1 MESGVK
7 QETKADLLPL
17 CIRQFDEFADNT
29 LDARTDSEL
38 SRDYVDHKQYTPEEI
53 AALRARKQP
62 VITDNKI
69 KDKVEYLEGLERDTR
84 TDPKAWP
91 RTPQHTDD
99 ADAATEAIRFVFDKN
114 DFSQVKSRVFNN
126 LLIEGYGGAEVVVDR
141 DDPRKITIR
150 YCRWDRLYFDPYS
163 IDPDFR
169 DAQYL
174 GLITWMDVEKAKER
188 WPKAAAT
195 VDMTM
200 AAPRAAG
207 ETHDDKPRYADTK
220 RSRVQVFEHYM
231 RRNGTIL
238 RGVFVQSG
246 WLEEPAECPYVND
259 DGDHEWP
266 LILQS
271 AYVDRHGARY
281 GVVKRYRD
289 LQDEVNKRRSKSL
302 HLLNS
307 KQMILDKGAVDDTNR
322 ARAELHKP
330 DGVIEKLPG
339 AELEVIQNL
348 DLSAGHFQLLQQ
360 AENALSMT
368 GPNAALLGQS
378 GAVSGRA
385 KQIDQQGG
393 AVQLGVH
400 FDAIR
405 YWQKRIAQAVWS
417 RIRQYW
423 DGEIW
428 IRVTDDDR
436 GQRFVALNQPVLAGD
451 ARAEE
456 LKAAKIPGDEKRAIL
471 QQIAA
476 DPSAQLPVIGPDGK
490 PRLRHA
496 VAQMDMDIVIDEAP
510 DVINLQQE
518 QFQLLAELGK
528 TRPEIPLDVILEASN
543 IHNKKKLI
551 DRLKGGGEEEGAIT
565 PQVQQQMQQ
574 LEQIGTALQEKEQQ
588 LAEVEKQIQAEG
600 SRVTTE
606 GVGLT
611 TQAAELKAQ
620 RAELKAQEAKLREM
634 EANFRAQQ
642 AETQLQI
649 REQFADQDTKVR
661 EALTPQDT
669 GGEEESANALASI
682 SEQIAKQFEQQAQMF
697 ATLLEAVSAPKR
709 VSLEFGQNGRPSGA
723 TVTPDVSARKSMN

>member
-7 QETKADLLPL
+7 KEDKTDLLPL
-17 CIRQFDEFADNT
+17 FLQQFDESADQSQNERE
-29 LDARTDSEL
+29 DAEL
-38 SRDYVDHKQYTPEEI
+38 SRKYVDHRQYTDEEI
-53 AALRARKQP
+53 TALQARGQP

-69 KDKVEYLEGLERDTR
+69 KDKVEYLEGLERQTR

-91 RTPQHTDD
+91 RTPQHVDD
-99 ADAATEAIRFVFDKN
+99 ADVATEAIRFVFDRN
-114 DFSQVKSRVFNN
+114 NFPQLKSRVFNN
-126 LLIEGYGGAEVVVDR
+126 LLVEGMGGAEVIVDKK
-141 DDPRKITIR
+141 DPRKIEIN
-150 YCRWDRLYFDPYS
+150 YCRWDRLYYDPYS
-163 IDPDFR
+163 MDPDFK
-169 DAQYL
+169 DAQYV
-174 GLITWMDVEKAKER
+174 GLITWMDADRAKKKY
-188 WPKAAAT
+188 PKNADK

-200 AAPRAAG
+200 AARRSTG

-220 RSRVQVFEHYM
+220 RKRVQVFEHYAKVD
-231 RRNGTIL
+231 GTIM
-238 RGVFVQSG
+238 RAVFVQTG
-246 WLEEPAECPYVND
+246 FLEEPAECPYVND
-259 DGDHEWP
+259 EGEHEWP

-271 AYVDRHGARY
+271 AYVDFDGNRY

-307 KQMILDKGAVDDTNR
+307 KQMVIDKGAFDDVNK
-322 ARAELHKP
+322 ARRELHKP
-330 DGVIEKLPG
+330 DGVLEKMPG
-339 AELEVIQNL
+339 TEVEIIQNL
-348 DLSAGHFQLLQQ
+348 DLSAGQFQLLQQ
-360 AENALSMT
+360 AENALALT
-368 GPNAALLGQS
+368 GPNAALLGQG
-378 GAVSGRA
+378 GAQSGRA

-405 YWQKRIAQAVWS
+405 YFQKRVAQAVWS

-423 DGEIW
+423 DQEIW
-428 IRVTDDDR
+428 IRVTDDDK
-436 GQRFVALNQPVLAGD
+436 GQKFVALNQPVMAGD
-451 ARAEE
+451 AKAEA
-456 LKAAKIPGDEKRAIL
+456 LKGAKIPAEEKRAIL
-471 QQIAA
+471 QQIAQ
-476 DPSAQLPVIGPDGK
+476 DPQAQMPVIGPDGK
-490 PRLRHA
+490 PKIRHA
-496 VAQMDMDIVIDEAP
+496 VAMMDMDIVIDEAP

-518 QFQLLAELGK
+518 QFTLIAELAK
-528 TRPEIPLDVILEASN
+528 TRPEIPIEAVLELSA
-543 IHNKKKLI
+543 IHNKKKVIDLI
-551 DRLKGGGEEEGAIT
+551 KGGDEGQPQIT
-565 PQVQQQMQQ
+565 PEMQQQMQQ
-574 LEQIGTALQEKEQQ
+574 LEEVGLALQEKEKQ
-588 LAEVEKQIQAEG
+588 LAEVEKKLQAES
-600 SRVTTE
+600 SRVMADDM
-606 GVGLT
+606 GLT
-611 TQAAELKAQ
+611 AQQSDLKVQ